1 MLLCEGKGE
10 VMQALI
16 VDDDVGLT
24 ELLANYL
31 EVAGFTVDVASSG
44 EAALAAPN
52 LGRYDI
58 LLLDV
63 MMPGM
68 DGFEVLRQIRRR
80 FATLPVIML
89 TAKGDEDDRI
99 RGLDGGADD
108 YLAKPFSSRELVAR
122 MRARL
127 RGTAGLALQEPVNIG
142 DLRLYVAHNVVEVAG
157 ERVVLTEAE
166 MAALQLLCAHQGQA
180 VSRETLSAK
189 VLHRAYSP
197 LDRSLDTHMCNLRR
211 KLGATTDGFPR
222 INAVRGVGY
231 RYSG

>member
-89 TAKGDEDDRI
+89 TAISASVNTTRSPATSTTLCATYKRRSPMFTGSCSARPAVPRKRARI
-99 RGLDGGADD
+99 RATN
-108 YLAKPFSSRELVAR
+108 SRL
-122 MRARL
+122 L
-127 RGTAGLALQEPVNIG
+127 KGLA
-142 DLRLYVAHNVVEVAG
+142 R
-157 ERVVLTEAE
+157 
-166 MAALQLLCAHQGQA
+166 
-180 VSRETLSAK
+180 
-189 VLHRAYSP
+189 
-197 LDRSLDTHMCNLRR
+197 
-211 KLGATTDGFPR
+211 
-222 INAVRGVGY
+222 
-231 RYSG
+231 